1 MSETMLV
8 GWETVFPLLQA
19 SFPLLQASFPL
30 LQASFPLLQ
39 AFPKGEAS
47 PGGRVRRSVGLE
59 ECAMSCKITQVTI
72 SQRMG
77 RLFHRDKGESR
88 VFLCG
93 GSRSV
98 EQSSSIVPKS
108 GKVWTPT
115 TLTHLAVIHI
125 FFSRCGSHSG
135 GSGVTGVR
143 CMHGGS
149 VTERK
154 RKSDEL
160 QEKNGTSYSSEG

>member
-1 MSETMLV
+1 MEGLWRVARGLATAACNRGAARGNALSRAAARIGIFYRAQFTLAAC
-8 GWETVFPLLQA
+8 GLDLSLLEVA
-19 SFPLLQASFPL
+19 
-30 LQASFPLLQ
+30 
-39 AFPKGEAS
+39 
-47 PGGRVRRSVGLE
+47 
-59 ECAMSCKITQVTI
+59 I

-77 RLFHRDKGESR
+77 RLFHRDKDESR
-88 VFLCG
+88 LFLCG

-115 TLTHLAVIHI
+115 TLTHLEVICII
-125 FFSRCGSHSG
+125 FWRCGSHSG
-135 GSGVTGVR
+135 GSGVR

-160 QEKNGTSYSSEG
+160 QGKNRSSYSGKG